1 MEQKT
6 SNKNSIIALCVAV
19 AVIVVALAAYFIISG
34 QKGENQPTVSATM
47 ELNTVNIYG
56 AWYKKAGDSTYE
68 LRFKDNK
75 ELSYKQTAADGTV
88 TAQSDE
94 GSYDIAD
101 GKLILTIVAGGQT
114 YSDTC
119 TANVNEKQMSIV
131 ADANGSGL
139 FNGIYDKDGADYSV
153 PDVSDDEPS
162 EAPDTTSAQT
172 TVAPETTTTT
182 AATTP
187 APETTAQTTAATTPA
202 PETAAQTIAATTPA
216 PETTAAETQ
225 AEAPAVTNGTIAL
238 PDYIQYYFDNDFAD
252 VWGIT
257 ASIYTGYYACYEK
270 DGLDIYY
277 CRKDFIQ
284 DHPILG
290 RGKAIMVEC
299 PIISFFT
306 DFDGYVTYGAFSNYL
321 YENYGNYITLRDD
334 GTFATYDDGTYVI
347 YFNFASGVEIS
358 ASTLIGDGN
367 IVICEEQEYYRETL

>member
-34 QKGENQPTVSATM
+34 QKVENQPTVSATM

-94 GSYDIAD
+94 GTYDIAD

-153 PDVSDDEPS
+153 PDVSNDEPS

-182 AATTP
+182 AATTH
-187 APETTAQTTAATTPA
+187 APETTAQTT
-202 PETAAQTIAATTPA
+202 AATTPA

-238 PDYIQYYFDNDFAD
+238 PDYIQYYFDNDFVD

-321 YENYGNYITLRDD
+321 YENYGDYITLRDD

>member
-1 MEQKT
+1 M
-6 SNKNSIIALCVAV
+6 
-19 AVIVVALAAYFIISG
+19 
-34 QKGENQPTVSATM
+34 
-47 ELNTVNIYG
+47 
-56 AWYKKAGDSTYE
+56 
-68 LRFKDNK
+68 
-75 ELSYKQTAADGTV
+75 QTAADGTV

-114 YSDTC
+114 YSDTS

-131 ADANGSGL
+131 AEANGSGL

-187 APETTAQTTAATTPA
+187 APETTA
-202 PETAAQTIAATTPA
+202 
-216 PETTAAETQ
+216 AETQ

-238 PDYIQYYFDNDFAD
+238 PDYIQYYFDNDFVD

-290 RGKAIMVEC
+290 RGKAIIIEC

-306 DFDGYVTYGAFSNYL
+306 D
-321 YENYGNYITLRDD
+321 YEG
-334 GTFATYDDGTYVI
+334 
-347 YFNFASGVEIS
+347 
-358 ASTLIGDGN
+358 
-367 IVICEEQEYYRETL
+367 

>member
-1 MEQKT
+1 MEQKKMNK
-6 SNKNSIIALCVAV
+6 SNIIVLGVVIAVIAV
-19 AVIVVALAAYFIISG
+19 ALVAYFVISG
-34 QKGENQPTVSATM
+34 QKGDGSPTVSATM

-94 GSYDIAD
+94 GTYDIAD

-153 PDVSDDEPS
+153 PDVSEDEPS
-162 EAPDTTSAQT
+162 EAPDTTTAQT
-172 TVAPETTTTT
+172 TPETTVQTT
-182 AATTP
+182 AAHETTVQTTP
-187 APETTAQTTAATTPA
+187 APETTP
-202 PETAAQTIAATTPA
+202 
-216 PETTAAETQ
+216 AETQ
-225 AEAPAVTNGTIAL
+225 PEVPATVTDGTIVL
-238 PDYIQYYFDNDFAD
+238 PDNMQYYFDNDFAD

-277 CRKDFIQ
+277 CRKDYI
-284 DHPILG
+284 DGHPVMG

-306 DFDGYVTYGAFSNYL
+306 DFDGYVTYGAFSDYL
-321 YENYGNYITLRDD
+321 YKNYGDYITLRDD
-334 GTFATYDDGTYVI
+334 GTFSLYDDGKYVI
-347 YFNFASGVEIS
+347 YFNFDSDAEIS
-358 ASTLIGDGN
+358 SSTLIGSGN
-367 IVICEEQEYYRETL
+367 IVICEEEEYYREGL

>member
-1 MEQKT
+1 MEQKKMNK
-6 SNKNSIIALCVAV
+6 SNIIVLGVV
-19 AVIVVALAAYFIISG
+19 IAVIAVALAAYFVISS
-34 QKGENQPTVSATM
+34 QKGDGSPTVSATM

-94 GSYDIAD
+94 GTYDIAD

-119 TANVNEKQMSIV
+119 IANVNEKQMSLV
-131 ADANGSGL
+131 TEANGSGL
-139 FNGIYDKDGADYSV
+139 FSGIYDKDGADYSV
-153 PDVSDDEPS
+153 PDVSDEEPS
-162 EAPDTTSAQT
+162 EVPEATTTAPQT
-172 TVAPETTTTT
+172 TAVTTAAPETTVQ
-182 AATTP
+182 TTP
-187 APETTAQTTAATTPA
+187 APETTP
-202 PETAAQTIAATTPA
+202 
-216 PETTAAETQ
+216 AETQ
-225 AEAPAVTNGTIAL
+225 PEAPATVTDGTIAL
-238 PDYIQYYFDNDFAD
+238 PDNIQYYFDNDFAD

-257 ASIYTGYYACYEK
+257 ASVYTGYYACYEK

-277 CRKDFIQ
+277 CRKDYI
-284 DHPILG
+284 DGHPVIG

-321 YENYGNYITLRDD
+321 YKNYGDYITLRDD
-334 GTFATYDDGTYVI
+334 GTFGLYDDGRYVI
-347 YFNFASGVEIS
+347 YFDFGSDTEIS
-358 ASTLIGDGN
+358 SSTLIGSGN
-367 IVICEEQEYYRETL
+367 IVICEEEEYYREGI

>member
-94 GSYDIAD
+94 GAYDIAD

-153 PDVSDDEPS
+153 PDISDDEPS

-187 APETTAQTTAATTPA
+187 VPETTAQTTAATTPA
-202 PETAAQTIAATTPA
+202 SETTTTTASVTEA
-216 PETTAAETQ
+216 PESKPAENGKIELPESIANYFNTDYEDSEFNGLF
-225 AEAPAVTNGTIAL
+225 AEDGNAL
-238 PDYIQYYFDNDFAD
+238 GSGYA
-252 VWGIT
+252 
-257 ASIYTGYYACYEK
+257 GYYADNK
-270 DGLDIYY
+270 VVLY
-277 CRKDFIQ
+277 CANEGYGI
-284 DHPILG
+284 
-290 RGKAIMVEC
+290 GKAQLVQCWATELFPMLSENARYSNM
-299 PIISFFT
+299 SFYMGDNFGDKCKIDDNT
-306 DFDGYVTYGAFSNYL
+306 GYVYL
-321 YENYGNYITLRDD
+321 YQDD
-334 GTFATYDDGTYVI
+334 DYVI
-347 YFNFASGVEIS
+347 EFFKGETDDIDPPLYYSSVMIS
-358 ASTLIGDGN
+358 TI
-367 IVICEEQEYYRETL
+367 EYYNKERT